1 MADEECFHERV
12 PESASFQCFL
22 CQKIGR
28 KSEEFGEF
36 GANQSN
42 LFAVHW
48 GDPEYFVVSANCSV
62 HVGWNFRQSVR
73 TGWIGRQSVRIGR
86 IGRQSVR
93 LGEF

>member
-1 MADEECFHERV
+1 VADEECFHERV

-42 LFAVHW
+42 LFAVIR
-48 GDPEYFVVSANCSV
+48 N
-62 HVGWNFRQSVR
+62 
-73 TGWIGRQSVRIGR
+73 I
-86 IGRQSVR
+86 
-93 LGEF
+93 L